1 MNEAMRKI
9 IAKNKA
15 SKGLHMWNE
24 KAKKQARK
32 QINNCAQG
40 RPKNYAN
47 CKIEASKK
55 NATLIL
61 LLHSQ
66 KNSNSTEKKA
76 QHTQLMHTTPKQQ
89 QDKV

>member
-1 MNEAMRKI
+1 MKQGAKSLQKI
-9 IAKNKA
+9 RQVRDCIFETKK
-15 SKGLHMWNE
+15 K
-24 KAKKQARK
+24 KKQTRE
-32 QINNCAQG
+32 QVNNCAQG

-47 CKIEASKK
+47 CKIETSKK

-76 QHTQLMHTTPKQQ
+76 EHT
-89 QDKV
+89 